1 MRTYLLK
8 RLLLLPVTLLGV
20 TMIVFGMIQLAPGD
34 PAAMVVRGEDPSS
47 VEAIEKWRTERHLD
61 EPVVVQ
67 YLYWIRDVAL
77 LDFGES
83 FRPPNEPVL
92 SRLAEA
98 LPITIILN
106 IISFTLVY
114 LIAIPIGIICGVKQH
129 SWWDRVLTALVFML
143 YALPVFWAGTM
154 LIIFFA
160 NPRYLHWFPT
170 TGNAGISWGDEGVT
184 FWSFVKGWSWHVF
197 LPLICLTYTG
207 FAYLSR
213 QMRSSVL
220 EQIRQDYV
228 RTARAKGLSGRTV
241 VMRHVV
247 RNSMIPIVTIFA
259 SIFPAMIAGSLII
272 EVIFSIPGMG
282 RLFFEA
288 VLDRDYPLIMGEV
301 TIASVLTLAGVLIS
315 DICYVLVDPRIS
327 YE

>member
-8 RLLLLPVTLLGV
+8 RFLLLPVTLFGV
-20 TMIVFGMIQLAPGD
+20 TVIVFGMIQLAPGD
-34 PAAMVVRGEDPSS
+34 PAAMVVRGEDPAS
-47 VEAIEKWRTERHLD
+47 VEAIEKWRADRHLD
-61 EPVVVQ
+61 EPVILQ
-67 YLYWIRDVAL
+67 YLYWVRDVAM

-92 SRLAEA
+92 SRLTEA
-98 LPITIILN
+98 LPITILLN
-106 IISFTLVY
+106 IISFALVY
-114 LIAIPIGIICGVKQH
+114 GIAIPIGIVCGAKQH
-129 SWWDRVLTALVFML
+129 TWWDRVLTAIVFML
-143 YALPVFWAGTM
+143 YALPVFWVGTM

-170 TGNAGISWGDEGVT
+170 TGNAGLSWGDPGVT
-184 FWSFVKGWSWHVF
+184 LGHFLAEWTRHIF
-197 LPLICLTYTG
+197 LPIVCLTYTG

-228 RTARAKGLSGRTV
+228 RTARAKGLSERV
-241 VMRHVV
+241 VVLRHVV
-247 RNSMIPIVTIFA
+247 RNSLIPIVTIFA
-259 SIFPAMIAGSLII
+259 SLLPAMIAGSLII

-301 TIASVLTLAGVLIS
+301 TIASVLTLVGVLIS
-315 DICYVLVDPRIS
+315 DICYVFVDPRIS
-327 YE
+327 YD